1 MREKDQVEIDAMR
14 IYLASRKHLYAAG
27 AMLAVSLAVGIP
39 ATALAN
45 GAPHH
50 KPAVGVSS
58 TAASTATA
66 PTTTPTTAPGTS
78 GTP

>member
-1 MREKDQVEIDAMR
+1 MREKAQVEIDAMR

-50 KPAVGVSS
+50 KPVGNASS
-58 TAASTATA
+58 DAA
-66 PTTTPTTAPGTS
+66 PTASAPTSGAGTS